1 MLPVATTAFRR
12 LIASLIAPGPN
23 ARGFFQQQWT
33 NQGSKRVF
41 IGQVQRQTIVA
52 AAALTAVCTVAR
64 ADCFEHHGTRFG
76 LDPALLRAIA
86 LVESGGRPHAVNNSH
101 QARTGSID
109 VGLMQIN
116 TVWLPKLARHGIQA
130 EDLRDPCTSIEIGAW
145 ILSDLV
151 QRLGNTW
158 EAVGA
163 YNAACSELKGAACT
177 RARTTY
183 AWKVF
188 RHLNASAGI
197 QPATKM
203 APTPAQPSVPLGL
216 LSLVAAVDTSTVTQE
231 TTP

>member
-1 MLPVATTAFRR
+1 MLPVATNAFRR
-12 LIASLIAPGPN
+12 LIASLIAPGLS
-23 ARGFFQQQWT
+23 ARGFFQRQWT

-41 IGQVQRQTIVA
+41 IGRLQCQTIVA
-52 AAALTAVCTVAR
+52 AAVLMAVCAVAR
-64 ADCFEHHGTRFG
+64 ADCFEHHGARFG

-86 LVESGGRPHAVNNSH
+86 LVESGGRPHAVNSSH

-116 TVWLPKLARHGIQA
+116 TAWLPKLARHGIQA

-188 RHLNASAGI
+188 RHLNALASAKPSAKPTLAP
-197 QPATKM
+197 PA
-203 APTPAQPSVPLGL
+203 APSGL
-216 LSLVAAVDTSTVTQE
+216 HSLAAAVDTSTATQE
-231 TTP
+231 KTP